1 MLNTIFHIIFII
13 SSFFIFINTVS
24 YGLYE
29 IKEQKNTYGGVLVI
43 AFSIFCIIFGNIVI
57 FTSGV
62 T

>member
-1 MLNTIFHIIFII
+1 MLNTIFYIIFII

-43 AFSIFCIIFGNIVI
+43 AFSIFCIIFVNVVI
-57 FTSGV
+57 LNSALS
-62 T
+62 